1 MLQVLLIVATNDPA
15 ETALKTLKVNITRF
29 HNEEN
34 LQHSLVTVVEE
45 RELATLHGSF
55 VEKFLTKNQPFNK
68 SIRY

>member
-15 ETALKTLKVNITRF
+15 ETALKTLKVNITKF

-45 RELATLHGSF
+45 RELA
-55 VEKFLTKNQPFNK
+55 KANK
-68 SIRY
+68 SG